1 MSGVGIERYNRAGV
15 KLMIN
20 IGPMELLLILIIVL
34 IVFGPG
40 KMPEVARTLGKA
52 VREFR
57 KASSGLQRVWDEISR
72 ENPQQAAGSK
82 NTSPVTSS
90 SSSAPQGNE
99 KRDDAAAEK
108 SDKQGEDGKLGD
120 NAKQQTGGSA

>member
-1 MSGVGIERYNRAGV
+1 MM
-15 KLMIN
+15 LN

-57 KASSGLQRVWDEISR
+57 KASSSLQRVWDEISR
-72 ENPQQAAGSK
+72 ENPQQVAGSK
-82 NTSPVTSS
+82 NTSPVNSPSS
-90 SSSAPQGNE
+90 DTPKGNE
-99 KRDDAAAEK
+99 KRDDTAAEK
-108 SDKQGEDGKLGD
+108 SDKQGEEGTTQ
-120 NAKQQTGGSA
+120 QQTGGSA